1 MSAPQPRIV
10 TVRAIHRDS
19 DDLYRG
25 SGSMARFNPVLCRRP
40 PAIWGYGIAI
50 LSVTAAV
57 LISRWPLLHLEAAP
71 ASLFLCAI
79 MISAWFGGIG
89 PGLLAIVLS
98 CLAFNYYALQP
109 LYSFAVKPEEIPRFV
124 IFAVSSM
131 LAGSLSA
138 TQRSA
143 TESLRGARD
152 FLKETVKELQTTND
166 ALQAESHERTQIEN
180 RLRRSEGYLTEA
192 QKLTHTGSFGW
203 SLQSGEIRWSDETF
217 RIFEWDPE
225 AKPTLTAIFQRTHPD
240 DVAYVKETVE
250 RAAQEEKGLDFEH
263 RLLMRDGSVKYIK
276 VVAHAVKDKS
286 GELEFVGAVMDI
298 TSAKES
304 EDRIRLIIDAVPAQ
318 LWTETPEGVVDF
330 VNRRWIDYTGMT
342 LDEAVGSG
350 WNRMVHPDDL
360 ERVLSK
366 WRTLIA
372 EGKPREIESRLRR
385 SDGSY
390 RWFLSRCY
398 PLVDR
403 SGKIL
408 GWYGI
413 DTDIQDLKAAE
424 ETLRR
429 SEGYLA
435 EAQRLSHTGSWA
447 RDAATN
453 EMKYASEEFYSVLGF
468 DPHDGPPQFE
478 TYLQRIH
485 PDDQVKIRGTVEK
498 ARREKLGYELDYR
511 IIHPGGEIRDIHV
524 ISHPVLSSSGDLL
537 EFIGTVM
544 DITERK
550 RAEGAL
556 RRSEAYLAEAQRL
569 THTGSWAYNIAAN
582 ELIHS
587 SEEHSR
593 LFGFDPEEGVPS
605 FDELIQRIH
614 PEDRGPAMQE
624 FGNLGRETTDFEA
637 NFRIVHPDGAT
648 KYVYGTGHPVFNA
661 SGDLVELVGTVMDV
675 TERKRAEEERER
687 LRQAQADLARVNRVT
702 TMGELAASL
711 AHEVNQP
718 IGAAVTNASTCVRW
732 LAGDTPNLE
741 EARAAAMRVV
751 TDGKRAAEIIN
762 RVRQLFKKGTP
773 ERELVDVNEIVREMI
788 VLLQGEAARQNIV
801 VTVDLAGGLP
811 QLTADRVQLQQVM
824 MNLIMNSIDAM
835 RGVDGTRELAI
846 NSRLLENEDIL
857 VSVSDTGVGLPPQQA
872 DQIFNAFFTTK
883 LHGTGMGLRI
893 SGTIVESHGGRLW
906 AENNSPRGA
915 KFLFTLP
922 TKIEANE

>member
-1 MSAPQPRIV
+1 
-10 TVRAIHRDS
+10 
-19 DDLYRG
+19 
-25 SGSMARFNPVLCRRP
+25 MARFNPVLWRRP
-40 PAIWGYGIAI
+40 PAVWGYGIAI
-50 LSVTAAV
+50 LSVWAAV

-71 ASLFLCAI
+71 ASLFLCAV

-124 IFAVSSM
+124 IFALSSL
-131 LAGSLSA
+131 LAGTLSA

-152 FLKETVKELQTTND
+152 FLGETVKEVQRTNE
-166 ALQAESHERTQIEN
+166 ALQAESHERTQVEN
-180 RLRRSEGYLTEA
+180 LLRRSEGYLAEA

-203 SLQSGEIRWSDETF
+203 SVPSGEIRWSDETF

-225 AKPTLTAIFQRTHPD
+225 KKPSLEAILQRTHPD

-250 RAAQEEKGLDFEH
+250 RATAEEKNLDFEH
-263 RLLMRDGSVKYIK
+263 RLLMRDGSIKYIT

-298 TSAKES
+298 TSARES
-304 EDRIRLIIDAVPAQ
+304 EDRIRRIIDTVPAQ
-318 LWTETPEGVVDF
+318 LWTETPDGVVDF

-342 LDEAVGSG
+342 LEQAVGSG
-350 WNRMVHPDDL
+350 WNRMVHPDDI

-366 WRTLIA
+366 WRILVA

-385 SDGSY
+385 SDGTY
-390 RWFLSRCY
+390 HWFLSRCY

-403 SGKIL
+403 SGHIQ

-413 DTDIQDLKAAE
+413 DTDIHDLKVAE

-435 EAQRLSHTGSWA
+435 DAQRLSHTGSWA
-447 RDAATN
+447 RDAANDAMT
-453 EMKYASEEFYSVLGF
+453 YSSEEFYRVVGF
-468 DPHDGPPQFE
+468 DPHDGPPRFE
-478 TYLQRIH
+478 TFLQRVH
-485 PDDQVKIRGTVEK
+485 PEDQAKVRGIVEK
-498 ARREKLGYELDYR
+498 SRREKAEYELDYR
-511 IIHPGGEIRDIHV
+511 VIHPGGEIRDIHV
-524 ISHPVLSSSGDLL
+524 LGHPVLSPSGDIS
-537 EFIGTVM
+537 EFVGTVM

-569 THTGSWAYNIAAN
+569 THTGSWAYNIDAK

-593 LFGFDPEEGVPS
+593 LFGFDPEKGVPS

-624 FGNLGRETTDFEA
+624 FENLGRGTTDFEA
-637 NFRIVHPDGAT
+637 NFRIVHPDGTT

-661 SGDLVELVGTVMDV
+661 SGDLVELVGTVMDI
-675 TERKRAEEERER
+675 TERKRAEEERDR

-702 TMGELAASL
+702 TMGELTASL

-741 EARAAAMRVV
+741 EARAAATRVV
-751 TDGKRAAEIIN
+751 TDGKRAAEIIS

-788 VLLQGEAARQNIV
+788 VVLHGEAARQNIV
-801 VTVDLAGGLP
+801 VTMDLARDLP
-811 QLTADRVQLQQVM
+811 QLMADRVQLQQVM

-835 RGVDGTRELAI
+835 KSVDGIRELAI
-846 NSRLLENEDIL
+846 NSRLAENEKIL
-857 VSVSDTGVGLPPQQA
+857 VSVSDTGVGLPKQQA

-893 SGTIVESHGGRLW
+893 SGTIIESHGGRLW
-906 AENNSPRGA
+906 AEDNSPRGA

-922 TKIEANE
+922 TKIEAHE